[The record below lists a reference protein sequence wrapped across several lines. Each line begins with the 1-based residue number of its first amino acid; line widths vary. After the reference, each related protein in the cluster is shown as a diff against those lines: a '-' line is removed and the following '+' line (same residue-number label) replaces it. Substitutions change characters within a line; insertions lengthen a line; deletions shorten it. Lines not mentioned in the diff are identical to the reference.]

1 MKKVILAVSMLVA
14 MAVVFGLPSFV
25 MAGIPPVSC
34 TSDAECNDS
43 NDCTDDTCDVGVT
56 DVCVFTN
63 DDTNACSD
71 SDLCTNDA
79 CVSGACVGTAI
90 NCDDINVCTADSC
103 DSGTGLCVNAPDCSL
118 DSSCNLGIGPGCSA
132 IEGLDVTSDLVNGNC
147 FTGRIG
153 TTGVSGVTPNGS
165 PAQDSDGDGCTDSL
179 EECINSALVGFC
191 SDVDVND
198 CDEAPGDGGEDI
210 TYVQGTKS
218 GSKMNKQ
225 EFTATFQDITNC
237 AITQCSNQVDD
248 EPAACVGGLCVNGGA
263 VCVDSSTCPPGD
275 GLIDYPDDP
284 ECDSFSDNDESVL

>member
-1 MKKVILAVSMLVA
+1 MKKILLAVSMLVA
-14 MAVVFGLPSFV
+14 MAVVFGLPSLV
-25 MAGIPPVSC
+25 MAQAC

-118 DSSCNLGIGPGCSA
+118 DSSCDLGSGPGCSA
-132 IEGLDVTSDLVNGNC
+132 IEGLNVTLDLVNGNC

-153 TTGVSGVTPNGS
+153 VPGVTGFNKNGK
-165 PAQDSDGDGCTDSL
+165 PVNTTNDGDAFTDSL
-179 EECINSALVGFC
+179 EECINDALVGYC
-191 SDVDVND
+191 TTILGDDDGVIGL
-198 CDEAPGDGGEDI
+198 APGSPVGNNQQNFTVTFLDI
-210 TYVQGTKS
+210 S
-218 GSKMNKQ
+218 G
-225 EFTATFQDITNC
+225 C
-237 AITQCSNQVDD
+237 AITQCSDHVDND
-248 EPAACVGGLCVNGGA
+248 LDGA
-263 VCVDSSTCPPGD
+263 TDF
-275 GLIDYPDDP
+275 PDDP
-284 ECDSFSDNDESVL
+284 ECTDYDDNNESP